1 MARLTER
8 ELTTQRRVETVIRI
22 VAPALDLLL
31 AAGDRV
37 SRLSGPDLGA
47 DEWAPRPLSAE
58 DSRRVTSIG
67 R

>member
-58 DSRRVTSIG
+58 HSRRVTSIG